1 MLPHQRSW
9 RCQPSASLPS
19 APPTGSCSWG
29 SVPQWLHLSLQ
40 ITFKKLSLDSMPQ
53 AEMAGYPSKLQLG
66 DKDPPHPWPL
76 QSPSRFRH
84 PGLEQPNAYLL
95 LVRVRQEAAAF
106 LQGSQ
111 DLLLCAVFLQVAVQ
125 IAHQPLAHLTEA
137 TVLQRC
143 HTRCVRKRAQAQ
155 RRPGPLSPR
164 GGRGGCVAL
173 ASPTTGL
180 TSQHGQPLGGAEM
193 EHAAHQLRAR
203 LLQEERQDGAA
214 VRVDQLLALLG
225 HGRGQLGAHFVQS
238 MNDFLLK
245 REKMK
250 SWVGVGVGVGATL
263 KLLMGP
269 GNQPTNSQA
278 LFSPP
283 KATATTQGKVASPG
297 PGPEG
302 STCGK
307 WVYQLP
313 GRRPTPAKPSSH

>member
-1 MLPHQRSW
+1 MSHALREK
-9 RCQPSASLPS
+9 AGTGS
-19 APPTGSCSWG
+19 APARPSLTTGG
-29 SVPQWLHLSLQ
+29 V
-40 ITFKKLSLDSMPQ
+40 
-53 AEMAGYPSKLQLG
+53 
-66 DKDPPHPWPL
+66 
-76 QSPSRFRH
+76 
-84 PGLEQPNAYLL
+84 
-95 LVRVRQEAAAF
+95 
-106 LQGSQ
+106 
-111 DLLLCAVFLQVAVQ
+111 
-125 IAHQPLAHLTEA
+125 
-137 TVLQRC
+137 
-143 HTRCVRKRAQAQ
+143 
-155 RRPGPLSPR
+155 
-164 GGRGGCVAL
+164 GCVAL

>member
-164 GGRGGCVAL
+164 GGAGGVRGAGLPHHRAHQSTRAAPGWSRDGACCTPTQG
-173 ASPTTGL
+173 SP
-180 TSQHGQPLGGAEM
+180 PAGGATGWSC
-193 EHAAHQLRAR
+193 R
-203 LLQEERQDGAA
+203 
-214 VRVDQLLALLG
+214 
-225 HGRGQLGAHFVQS
+225 
-238 MNDFLLK
+238 
-245 REKMK
+245 
-250 SWVGVGVGVGATL
+250 
-263 KLLMGP
+263 
-269 GNQPTNSQA
+269 
-278 LFSPP
+278 
-283 KATATTQGKVASPG
+283 
-297 PGPEG
+297 
-302 STCGK
+302 TC
-307 WVYQLP
+307 
-313 GRRPTPAKPSSH
+313 RPTPGTPRTWTWATWSTLCPEHE

>member
-164 GGRGGCVAL
+164 GGWGAWHWPPPPPGSPVNTGSPWVEQRWSMLHTNSGL
-173 ASPTTGL
+173 ASCRR
-180 TSQHGQPLGGAEM
+180 SDRM
-193 EHAAHQLRAR
+193 ELPY
-203 LLQEERQDGAA
+203 
-214 VRVDQLLALLG
+214 V
-225 HGRGQLGAHFVQS
+225 S
-238 MNDFLLK
+238 
-245 REKMK
+245 
-250 SWVGVGVGVGATL
+250 
-263 KLLMGP
+263 
-269 GNQPTNSQA
+269 TNS
-278 LFSPP
+278 
-283 KATATTQGKVASPG
+283 
-297 PGPEG
+297 
-302 STCGK
+302 
-307 WVYQLP
+307 WH
-313 GRRPTPAKPSSH
+313 SSDMDVGNLEHTLSRA